1 MFQLERLHFL
11 TPNANLTSLCITING
26 LALHLERAGKEAPLR
41 YLLAVLGDTASPLL
55 LDRARCC
62 MHPQL
67 GSMHQGTLPPP
78 PGGSITPRRY
88 FAEIVQRRS
97 HVAVQHF
104 LSGTKWRASEVSP
117 SYAAVDLPLDLTH
130 LFLEPFT

>member
-1 MFQLERLHFL
+1 MFQLERLHFF

-67 GSMHQGTLPPP
+67 GSMHQELFLPLQMAL
-78 PGGSITPRRY
+78 S
-88 FAEIVQRRS
+88 S
-97 HVAVQHF
+97 HVDISLRLCKDVHMS
-104 LSGTKWRASEVSP
+104 LSSIS
-117 SYAAVDLPLDLTH
+117 
-130 LFLEPFT
+130 